1 MIMAQFDSKCPEC
14 GGDIVRGEWIG
25 KIDGAWACESCAEDE
40 TESEESAPVPG
51 SESLLFDAAA
61 PDPID
66 WIDPD
71 AASSVV
77 SGTPDQHPTQD
88 ASDFLDPDGAV
99 PELNASGQP
108 RPEYEFWGNQ
118 NRGYLVTDPDTGEYR
133 LYPQFKKPRKKG
145 WTRVTTFVKAA
156 SESIAL
162 EKWGKRNVLLGAARS
177 PKLVDQAY
185 GKTHEDARELDSI
198 VAKLEDVAGAKN
210 SADHGTAVHE
220 LTERWD
226 AGQLR
231 VEDAPPR
238 YREALELYI
247 ACLAENGL
255 VPVPGLIE
263 RTTCVT
269 EFGGVAG
276 TFDNVYFH
284 PASSRYV
291 LGDKKTGKTMEY
303 ARNEYEAQLAVYA
316 HGVNRHGVFDW
327 NTKRWQPPGSY
338 GDSVE
343 TGPWSIP
350 HVSEDVGVIIHLP
363 LQGEWAG
370 TCRALRADLREGWA
384 HAELCA
390 QAIARRER
398 LKDMPLWDGTEFA
411 GGRNWDVEFSS
422 VYSNEEASR
431 LWLEAKAAGVERLEL
446 QRLVRLAQ
454 DALIPF

>member
-25 KIDGAWACESCAEDE
+25 KIDGAWACESCAEEE
-40 TESEESAPVPG
+40 TEPEESVPAPV
-51 SESLLFDAAA
+51 SEDLLFDTTSDTASTPAE
-61 PDPID
+61 
-66 WIDPD
+66 D
-71 AASSVV
+71 A
-77 SGTPDQHPTQD
+77 T
-88 ASDFLDPDGAV
+88 DFLDPDGAV

-108 RPEYEFWGNQ
+108 KPEYEFWGSQ
-118 NRGYLVTDPDTGEYR
+118 NRGYLVTDPESGDYR

-185 GKTHEDARELDSI
+185 GKSHEDARELDSI

-269 EFGGVAG
+269 AFGGVAG
-276 TFDNVYFH
+276 TFDNVYLH
-284 PASSRYV
+284 QPSGRYV
-291 LGDKKTGKTMEY
+291 IGDKKTGKTMEY
-303 ARNEYEAQLAVYA
+303 ARNEYEAQLSIYA
-316 HGVNRHGVFDW
+316 RGVNRWGVFDW
-327 NTKRWQPPGSY
+327 VNKAWR
-338 GDSVE
+338 
-343 TGPWSIP
+343 GPDTLP
-350 HVSEDVGVIIHLP
+350 RVSEDVGVIIHLP
-363 LQGEWAG
+363 LQGKWSG

-398 LKDMPLWDGTEFA
+398 LKDMPLWDGTEFSSE
-411 GGRNWDVEFSS
+411 RDWDREFAS
-422 VYSNEEASR
+422 VTSGEEASF
-431 LWLEAKAAGVERLEL
+431 LWREAKDAGVERLEL
-446 QRLVRLAQ
+446 QRLVGIARA
-454 DALIPF
+454 ALL